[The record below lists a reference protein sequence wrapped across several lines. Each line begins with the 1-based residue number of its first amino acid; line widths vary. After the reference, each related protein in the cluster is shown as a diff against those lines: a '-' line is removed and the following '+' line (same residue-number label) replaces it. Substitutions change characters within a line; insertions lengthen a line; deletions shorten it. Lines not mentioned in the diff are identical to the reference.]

1 MSLRIAPFP
10 QLIRIFNPDWVL
22 LVLIYWTLALPYR
35 RGVLTAW
42 GIGLLTDVL
51 TGRLLGEY
59 ALIYA
64 LITYCC
70 IALHKRLR
78 QFPLLQ
84 QSLFIF
90 ACLLTGKII
99 VFIIETLKGMTYFS
113 SEFWYSTII
122 GTLLWPFLH
131 SALHFIRSL
140 GRNH

>member
-64 LITYCC
+64 LIT
-70 IALHKRLR
+70 
-78 QFPLLQ
+78 
-84 QSLFIF
+84 
-90 ACLLTGKII
+90 
-99 VFIIETLKGMTYFS
+99 
-113 SEFWYSTII
+113 
-122 GTLLWPFLH
+122 
-131 SALHFIRSL
+131 
-140 GRNH
+140 